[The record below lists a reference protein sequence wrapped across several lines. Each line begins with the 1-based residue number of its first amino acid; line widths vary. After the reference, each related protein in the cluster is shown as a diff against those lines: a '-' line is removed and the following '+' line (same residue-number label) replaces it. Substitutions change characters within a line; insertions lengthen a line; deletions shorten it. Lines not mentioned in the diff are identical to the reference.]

1 MSRTLTVGAVAP
13 SFSRLDTT
21 GRPVSLQDYKKSFTL
36 VAFLRYSGCP
46 WCNLAVHRLA
56 MEHPLLKE
64 SKCEII
70 AFIQSS
76 KESIE
81 ENIFNRHDV
90 KPLFPII
97 ADSDMETYQQYCVTT
112 SKIRSLQHQIKHI
125 PAWVRSVS
133 KEGFTQT
140 SIDGNFFLAPAV
152 FLVSPG
158 SQKIIRADYNADLYK
173 HESFTAIYD
182 SIADYS
188 LYGDSLAS

>member
-1 MSRTLTVGAVAP
+1 MPRTLSPGQNAP
-13 SFSRLDTT
+13 LFRRKDTSNHT
-21 GRPVSLQDYKKSFTL
+21 VSLADYSKTFTL

-56 MEHPLLKE
+56 MEYPLLKD
-64 SKCEII
+64 SRCEVV

-76 KESIE
+76 KDAIQ

-90 KPLFPII
+90 TPLFPII
-97 ADSDMETYQQYCVTT
+97 ADSTMETYKEYGVGT
-112 SKIRSLQHQIKHI
+112 STIRGLKHQIKHI

-140 SIDGNFFLAPAV
+140 SIDGNFFLAPAL
-152 FLVSPG
+152 FLLSPG
-158 SQKIIRADYNADLYK
+158 EQKIIRADYNADLYK
-173 HESFTAIYD
+173 HESFTAIYE

-188 LYGDSLAS
+188 LYGESLAR